1 MGETWWDE
9 GDQLAIDLIARRDV
23 EGSFRQTWPD
33 RPIIKLLFVIFQN
46 QPKSLQIMQRHIDG
60 NLEPTWES
68 SMRSMLDPDQDC
80 ISLDWDGRWH
90 LGKELDLL

>member
-33 RPIIKLLFVIFQN
+33 RPIVKLLFGFFKLNQN
-46 QPKSLQIMQRHIDG
+46 LFKLCYKTLMG
-60 NLEPTWES
+60 TWNQHEKAE
-68 SMRSMLDPDQDC
+68 C
-80 ISLDWDGRWH
+80 GAC
-90 LGKELDLL
+90 